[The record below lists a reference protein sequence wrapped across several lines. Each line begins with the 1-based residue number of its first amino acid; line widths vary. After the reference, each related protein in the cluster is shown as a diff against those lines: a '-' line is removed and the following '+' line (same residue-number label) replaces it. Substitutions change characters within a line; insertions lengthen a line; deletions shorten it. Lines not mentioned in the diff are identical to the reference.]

1 MMELRWIYDRRTID
15 EAMSDLKAWLSKW
28 SEKYPALCEWV
39 EENIGETLSFY
50 KLPHMHHKHLKST
63 NMLERMNQ
71 EIKRRT
77 HIIRTFPNRESCLR
91 MVRALA
97 VETHEAWQVET
108 RYLNMDELK
117 EYKKEAQYM
126 IAMKSA

>member
-1 MMELRWIYDRRTID
+1 
-15 EAMSDLKAWLSKW
+15 
-28 SEKYPALCEWV
+28 
-39 EENIGETLSFY
+39 
-50 KLPHMHHKHLKST
+50 
-63 NMLERMNQ
+63 
-71 EIKRRT
+71 
-77 HIIRTFPNRESCLR
+77 

-126 IAMKSA
+126 TAIRTA